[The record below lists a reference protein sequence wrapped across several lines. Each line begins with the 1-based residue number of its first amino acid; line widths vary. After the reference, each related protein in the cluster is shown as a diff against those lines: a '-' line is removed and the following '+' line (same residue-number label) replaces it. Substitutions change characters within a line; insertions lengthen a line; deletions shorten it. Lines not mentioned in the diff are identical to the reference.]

1 MTKKRKRSPKECIYC
16 KVNKPK
22 RKINGEFF
30 MIAMDRPYKNV
41 WIHRECYKKLGKQ
54 NVDSFLEE
62 NVDVWYPKIRHL
74 TL

>member
-1 MTKKRKRSPKECIYC
+1 
-16 KVNKPK
+16 
-22 RKINGEFF
+22 